1 MKDFDRYSPF
11 KANGKVGVVPF
22 VQIRQKESD
31 KHIQFNKRTMR
42 LDKLSYEYYETP
54 DYGWL
59 IMQANP
65 EYGSIENFIPDGV
78 VLRIPFPLE
87 ETINIYLNDIIS
99 YKELNG
105 YGE

>member
-1 MKDFDRYSPF
+1 METFNRYSQF
-11 KANGKVGVVPF
+11 IANGKVDIVPY
-22 VQIRQKESD
+22 INIIKKNTD
-31 KHIQFNKRTMR
+31 KYVLYNKKTMR
-42 LDKLSYEYYETP
+42 LDKLSYDYYKNP

-87 ETINIYLNDIIS
+87 ETINLYLKNIND
-99 YKELNG
+99 YKELN
-105 YGE
+105 